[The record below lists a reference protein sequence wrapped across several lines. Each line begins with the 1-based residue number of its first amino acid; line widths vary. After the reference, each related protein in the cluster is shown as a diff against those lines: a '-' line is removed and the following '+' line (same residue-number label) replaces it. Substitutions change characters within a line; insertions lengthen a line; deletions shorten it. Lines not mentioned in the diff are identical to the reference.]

1 MVFPCCASSIFW
13 CSASHLHCSFFRY
26 FFFFFFFCEGSF
38 KSFCLWNASAESAS
52 VFNYTTN
59 TTFSL
64 ITKWGEMRSRS
75 WKKTDRSLRLI
86 FFFREPAVFQEPLM
100 LSASTLSE
108 CRSHS
113 ITLWS
118 SPLPLSAEAFS
129 LRKPTGADSAALA
142 VISGNREIEGESL
155 PPLYC
160 ARVSVFQ
167 LMSCLKLE
175 TVGIWDTLLCNAIF
189 KENLT

>member
-1 MVFPCCASSIFW
+1 MFRIT
-13 CSASHLHCSFFRY
+13 SALLFLPI
-26 FFFFFFFCEGSF
+26 FFFFARAPSNHFVCETPVLNLSYTSRLSSITQQIPHFLSSPNEARWGAEVGRKQTGASVLFFFSENPPSS
-38 KSFCLWNASAESAS
+38 KNLWC
-52 VFNYTTN
+52 YP
-59 TTFSL
+59 
-64 ITKWGEMRSRS
+64 R
-75 WKKTDRSLRLI
+75 
-86 FFFREPAVFQEPLM
+86 P
-100 LSASTLSE
+100 LSE

-167 LMSCLKLE
+167 LMSCLRLE